1 ISTLGYQL
9 LPTNSLAEGAVW
21 GAGRSLPEMSLAFA
35 LMAAINSSTGSRA
48 TLSRKPYEPAIHC
61 EEVITGRACQR
72 SPQRTLAIYPT
83 EMRGGLPKFAYRSHR
98 PIATL
103 LADHKA
109 RGLRDSHRRCDRP

>member
-1 ISTLGYQL
+1 MTAQEPSG
-9 LPTNSLAEGAVW
+9 
-21 GAGRSLPEMSLAFA
+21 
-35 LMAAINSSTGSRA
+35 

-61 EEVITGRACQR
+61 EEVITGRACQG

-109 RGLRDSHRRCDRP
+109 RGLCSSHPKSDRVDAPRAGDAYGDEAIVACQLVAPARAFPIA